1 MQINYVLLFAQFIQ
15 LFNRSYPDFDIQSRF
30 LVFKDNVYNIFE
42 HNAKNSSFKLEIN
55 QFTDYYPNELALLRN
70 DNRSIQKTL
79 SCKEFTTS
87 TVTSLPDSVD
97 WRTKDNIV
105 SPVKDQAQCGSCW
118 AFATVEA
125 VESAL
130 ALKGKGLQTLSPQEL
145 VDCSSS
151 YGNYGCS
158 GGIMDRALDFI
169 IDNGVCSESEYSY
182 TASDNTCKQ
191 CTPVASIS
199 DCQDIPSNNQL
210 LLKEAV
216 SIQPVIVA
224 IEADR
229 TYFQFYKSG
238 ILDSTLC
245 GTNLDHAVV
254 VVGYGEEDGQ
264 KYWIVRNSW
273 GTSWG
278 DNGYVKI
285 LRSESTNDSGICGI
299 AMNPSIPI
307 V

>member
-79 SCKEFTTS
+79 NCKEFTTS
-87 TVTSLPDSVD
+87 TLTSLPDSVD

-191 CTPVASIS
+191 CAPVASIS